1 MDINKL
7 ADTVSNAADNLTTTD
22 EEERTLLQELHKA
35 DMASDSWLS
44 KNIRPLFLV
53 ATVGGVILFSLLG
66 SFGLKVPEETYSI
79 FKIWGEIAIVFYFGS
94 RGAQHIAKTKQK
106 TAVVKARIER
116 QESATSRKES
126 RQDRKDRK
134 LEARLERKANK
145 Q

>member
-1 MDINKL
+1 MDVNKL
-7 ADTVSNAADNLTTTD
+7 VNTVANAADNLTTTD
-22 EEERTLLQELHKA
+22 EEERVLLQELHKA

-53 ATVGGVILFSLLG
+53 ATVLGVILFSLLG

-94 RGAQHIAKTKQK
+94 RGAQHIAKTTQK
-106 TAVVKARIER
+106 TSIVKARIER
-116 QESATSRKES
+116 QESAMNRKES
-126 RQDRKDRK
+126 RQDRKDRR
-134 LEARLERKANK
+134 LDARLARKASN